1 VVAGVVVLAYP
12 GISLMTLAVV
22 LGVWLLVFGVMEVG
36 LAFRLRSV
44 GQGAAR
50 IATAT

>member
-1 VVAGVVVLAYP
+1 V
-12 GISLMTLAVV
+12 TLAVV

-36 LAFRLRSV
+36 LAFRVRSI
-44 GQGAAR
+44 GQRAAR